1 MTRMSDKR
9 PKLLIVEGPNV
20 SADDLAE
27 RLGAVYELVES
38 QDDGPADGPVE
49 AVLVD
54 ADKFPLLAAELARER
69 AITLLNAIGE
79 GVCLSDAGG
88 TALWGNDFFRSLPAS
103 LRERISGAVRESA
116 QLFAEQRAS
125 SDGAADASS
134 LQDSTCKFE
143 FSTED
148 GQRFF
153 EVYVTPAPEKP
164 DADGH
169 MDAGRAEVAAVIR
182 DVTASRRI
190 RTKMNAIDAAGCEL
204 VNFEAEEVRRLNAVE
219 RLRYL
224 QQKIT
229 RYNKDLLNFDH
240 FAIFLTDLTTSK
252 LELVIS
258 EGLPK
263 EIEDLDLY
271 IEREGSGIS
280 GFVALTG
287 ESYIARDVSADE
299 RFLPGLAGAQSSL
312 TVPLKLNDR
321 VIGIMDVESGRPGA
335 FTEEDRQFA
344 EIFGRHIA
352 IALHMLDLL
361 VAERS
366 TTNESVSG
374 RVQGELDEPLEDIV
388 HEADWLLDETKARD
402 PKVAE
407 HIAKIKQD
415 VESIRRRVKD
425 VAEGPHTLLGVE
437 RAMHDRTKDP
447 LLVGRRVLVADD
459 ALKIRRIIGD
469 VLRNRGCEVTVCENG
484 GEAIAYIDE
493 VAGGSR
499 SAFEVVISDIKMPD
513 RNGYEVFASSRKSM
527 PGVPVILMTGFG
539 YDPHHSIVRASQEGL
554 QSVLFKPFQ
563 IEQLIDQVRQV
574 FDPELA
580 ERS

>member
-1 MTRMSDKR
+1 MSDKR

-20 SADDLAE
+20 SADELTE
-27 RLGAVYELVES
+27 QLGLIYEIVQS
-38 QDDGPADGPVE
+38 PDGMPIDGPVE
-49 AVLVD
+49 AMLVD
-54 ADKFPLLAAELARER
+54 ADKFPLLAAELAKER

-79 GVCLSDAGG
+79 GVCLSDEDGS
-88 TALWGNDFFRSLPAS
+88 ALWGNEFYRGLPRQIRDKIAEVS
-103 LRERISGAVRESA
+103 RESA
-116 QLFAEQRAS
+116 GLFAEQRR
-125 SDGAADASS
+125 AAERSTNRTS
-134 LQDSTCKFE
+134 GPDSPGTTCKFE
-143 FSTED
+143 MSTDDE
-148 GQRFF
+148 QRFF
-153 EVYVTPAPEKP
+153 EVYVTPAPPKRGP
-164 DADGH
+164 DGQFDVTH
-169 MDAGRAEVAAVIR
+169 AEVAAVIR
-182 DVTASRRI
+182 DITVPRRI
-190 RTKMNAIDAAGCEL
+190 RAKMNAIDAAGCEL
-204 VNFEAEEVRRLNAVE
+204 VNFDAEEVRRLNAVE

-224 QQKIT
+224 QGKIT
-229 RYNKDLLNFDH
+229 RYNKELLNFDH
-240 FAIFLTDLTTSK
+240 FAIFLTDQPTGK

-271 IEREGSGIS
+271 TEREGSGIS
-280 GFVALTG
+280 GYVALTG
-287 ESYIARDVSADE
+287 KSYISRDVAADE

-321 VIGIMDVESGRPGA
+321 VIGIMDIESKQSGS

-344 EIFGRHIA
+344 EIFGRHVA

-388 HEADWLLDETKARD
+388 HEADWLLDEKKIQD
-402 PKVAE
+402 PEVAE

-415 VESIRRRVKD
+415 VESIRRRVRD
-425 VAEGPHTLLGVE
+425 VAEGPQTLLGVE
-437 RAMHDRTKDP
+437 RALHDKTTDP
-447 LLVGRRVLVADD
+447 ALVGRRVLIADD

-484 GEAIAYIDE
+484 GEAIERIEE
-493 VAGGSR
+493 VARGQR
-499 SAFEVVISDIKMPD
+499 EPYHIVISDIKMPD
-513 RNGYEVFASSRKSM
+513 RNGYEVFAASRKIQ

-563 IEQLIDQVRQV
+563 IEQLIDQVRKV
-574 FDPELA
+574 FEA
-580 ERS
+580 EPAEKA